1 MVVVR
6 AEWGREE
13 LYPEYKLLIIRRIN
27 SKYLV
32 YNIVTIVNVIVYLRV
47 AESCHRE
54 EVNVR

>member
-1 MVVVR
+1 MSGLSGGGGT
-6 AEWGREE
+6 ASEN
-13 LYPEYKLLIIRRIN
+13 KLLIIRRIN

>member
-6 AEWGREE
+6 AEWGGGIVS
-13 LYPEYKLLIIRRIN
+13 EYKPLIIRRIN